1 MRKNKV
7 NQVQRI
13 ARLER
18 LFTQMHLKI
27 EAFKVRLEQCENKHN
42 EDKTTGQ

>member
-1 MRKNKV
+1 MKKNKL

-18 LFTQMHLKI
+18 LLTEMYLKV
-27 EAFKVRLEQCENKHN
+27 EAFKLRVEQLENKD
-42 EDKTTGQ
+42 EKE

>member
-7 NQVQRI
+7 TQVERI

-18 LFTQMHLKI
+18 LITEMYLKVEAVKIRIEKI
-27 EAFKVRLEQCENKHN
+27 ENN
-42 EDKTTGQ
+42 GDKTTG

>member
-7 NQVQRI
+7 TQVERI

-18 LFTQMHLKI
+18 LITEMYLKVEAVKVRIEKI
-27 EAFKVRLEQCENKHN
+27 ENN
-42 EDKTTGQ
+42 EDKTTG

>member
-1 MRKNKV
+1 MKKNKL

-18 LFTQMHLKI
+18 LVTEMYLKVEAVKVRIEKI
-27 EAFKVRLEQCENKHN
+27 ENN
-42 EDKTTGQ
+42 EDKTTG